1 MHHPSA
7 HHTSHRAG
15 HLRAFFCLI
24 ALLVCSHLHA
34 GESGTPVAAKPVK
47 PRADQPLQ
55 YENCKSYDYPGR
67 HAAILA
73 LKAEL
78 NPQVVLIGDSITHH
92 WGGPP
97 ASRLRDGE
105 QVLKTELAAYRTLNL
120 GFGHDR
126 TQHVIWRLQN
136 GEIDGIAPEWVVIHI
151 GTNNFND
158 NNTPAEIMAGIA
170 AVCHEVRTRLPTTQ
184 IVLMAIL
191 PRERKAGHP
200 RRKALAEVNQLI
212 AAHAREQKFIHL
224 DIGQQF
230 LDPAGDIPVPLMPD
244 ALHLSADG
252 YRIWAKA
259 LLGIFQAKPGI
270 MP

>member
-1 MHHPSA
+1 MNLPSA
-7 HHTSHRAG
+7 RVAPGLAGTMRALICALGLLAGG
-15 HLRAFFCLI
+15 HLTA
-24 ALLVCSHLHA
+24 AEA
-34 GESGTPVAAKPVK
+34 GTPVAAKPVK
-47 PRADQPLQ
+47 PRTDQPLQ

-73 LKAEL
+73 LKTEL
-78 NPQVVLIGDSITHH
+78 NPQLVLIGDSITHH

-105 QVLKTELAAYRTLNL
+105 QVLKTDLAAYRTLNL

-136 GEIDGIAPEWVVIHI
+136 GEIDGIAPDWVVIHI

-158 NNTPAEIMAGIA
+158 SNTPAEIMAGIA
-170 AVCHEVRTRLPTTQ
+170 AVCHEVRTRLPKTQ

-191 PRERKAGHP
+191 PRERKAGHA
-200 RRKALAEVNQLI
+200 RRRALAEVNQLI
-212 AAHAREQKFIHL
+212 GAYAREHKLIHL
-224 DIGQQF
+224 DIGASF
-230 LDPAGDIPVPLMPD
+230 LDAAGDIPIPLMPD

-259 LLGIFQAKPGI
+259 LLEIFQGK